1 MVSGA
6 HNVCKAGLYLAI
18 VSATVE
24 TANPQEE
31 IKPAMEFLG
40 KPLEVFMT
48 VSDIHEPINDPAK
61 ENLFVTSSYD
71 ATSHFESASQQI
83 LDMYEQIVGE
93 KLEFN
98 IEMNEDEY

>member
-24 TANPQEE
+24 TSNPQEE
-31 IKPAMEFLG
+31 IKPAMDLLG
-40 KPLEVFMT
+40 AVLDVFIT
-48 VSDIHEPINDPAK
+48 VSDIHESTNDPK
-61 ENLFVTSSYD
+61 VENLFVTSSYD

-83 LDMYEQIVGE
+83 LDMYEEIIGE
-93 KLEFN
+93 KLVFN
-98 IEMNEDEY
+98 IEATEDEY

>member
-1 MVSGA
+1 MVSAA

-24 TANPQEE
+24 TENPQQE
-31 IKPAMEFLG
+31 IQPAMDLLG
-40 KPLEVFMT
+40 KVLDVFIT
-48 VSDIHEPINDPAK
+48 VSDIHQPVNDPAK
-61 ENLFVTSSYD
+61 ESLFITSSYD

-93 KLEFN
+93 KLTFN
-98 IEMNEDEY
+98 IEVTEEDY